1 MTTGRGNCSRYGMR
15 PREDRP
21 KYTSRADIRMLD
33 RAIRNGW
40 VKEVPDER
48 VADWFEDVTSIL
60 VEENAGG
67 RKQLAA
73 LRVCVHLY
81 TLASDRERARIE
93 AAIERL
99 RQDMSRSSEGC
110 HRIESIAKL

>member
-1 MTTGRGNCSRYGMR
+1 MTTGRRNCSRYEML

-40 VKEVPDER
+40 VKEVPVER
-48 VADWFEDVTSIL
+48 IADWFEDVTSIL
-60 VEENAGG
+60 EENTGG

-73 LRVCVHLY
+73 LRVCVHLCA
-81 TLASDRERARIE
+81 LASGRERARIE
-93 AAIERL
+93 AAIECL
-99 RQDMSRSSEGC
+99 RQNISRSSEGC
-110 HRIESIAKL
+110 NGIESIAEL

>member
-1 MTTGRGNCSRYGMR
+1 MTTERGNGTRYEML

-21 KYTSRADIRMLD
+21 MYTSRADIRMLD

-48 VADWFEDVTSIL
+48 IADWFEDVIRIL
-60 VEENAGG
+60 KENSGG
-67 RKQLAA
+67 RKHLAA
-73 LRVCVHLY
+73 LRVCVHIY

-93 AAIERL
+93 AAIECL
-99 RQDMSRSSEGC
+99 RQDMSRSAEGF
-110 HRIESIAKL
+110 HGIESIAEL

>member
-1 MTTGRGNCSRYGMR
+1 MTTGRGNCSRYEML

-48 VADWFEDVTSIL
+48 IADWFEDVIRIL
-60 VEENAGG
+60 KENSGG

-81 TLASDRERARIE
+81 SLASDRERARIE
-93 AAIERL
+93 AAIECL
-99 RQDMSRSSEGC
+99 RQEISRSFESC
-110 HRIESIAKL
+110 HGIESIAEL